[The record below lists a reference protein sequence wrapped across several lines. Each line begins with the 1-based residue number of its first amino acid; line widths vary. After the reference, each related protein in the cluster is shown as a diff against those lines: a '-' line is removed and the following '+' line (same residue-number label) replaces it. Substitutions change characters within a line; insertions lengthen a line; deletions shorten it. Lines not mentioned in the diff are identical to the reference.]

1 MLHQPPGSYI
11 RNGTAVLFCS
21 GEVYTWGDNDEG
33 QLGDGTTN
41 AIQRPRLVAALQGK
55 KINRVACGS
64 AHTLAWSTS
73 KPTNA
78 GKLPAQVS
86 QKCQGSCCCS
96 STPAAIK
103 LISVFGL
110 FQVPM
115 EYNHLQEISIMALR
129 NRLLLLHHIS
139 ELFCPCIPMFDLE
152 GRLGQTGHGPS
163 VGFDTLRGIL
173 ISQGKVRR
181 HQVSKNTQQLSLSG
195 FYNVDPLKTQTF
207 YCSVGAGSSFQEGGP
222 GHHGEGQTAWTCG
235 GAEQNTGRSDVRS

>member
-1 MLHQPPGSYI
+1 MVFRMRSSSGEASGSLTGG
-11 RNGTAVLFCS
+11 RCACVLAS

-64 AHTLAWSTS
+64 AHTLSWSTS

-78 GKLPAQVS
+78 GKLPAQVPTS
-86 QKCQGSCCCS
+86 PAGGSK
-96 STPAAIK
+96 AAAGGRSDC
-103 LISVFGL
+103 LGAVFK
-110 FQVPM
+110 VPM
-115 EYNHLQEISIMALR
+115 EYNHLQEIPIMALR

-152 GRLGQTGHGPS
+152 GRLGQTGHGPP

-173 ISQGKVRR
+173 ISQGKVGQDHRIR
-181 HQVSKNTQQLSLSG
+181 PVDYSHLSRYIKPS
-195 FYNVDPLKTQTF
+195 
-207 YCSVGAGSSFQEGGP
+207 
-222 GHHGEGQTAWTCG
+222 
-235 GAEQNTGRSDVRS
+235 R